1 METITK
7 NIVHILN
14 VRGIKHKY
22 LAMEMGI
29 SDKKL
34 SAILNNRQGI
44 SHEQIVDVC
53 RILNITPNDLYG
65 VQPGRK
71 TA

>member
-7 NIVHILN
+7 NIIEILRA
-14 VRGIKHKY
+14 RGLKHKY
-22 LAMEMGI
+22 LATEMGI

-53 RILNITPNDLYG
+53 RILDITPNDLYG
-65 VQPGRK
+65 VAEGKR